1 MANFINSR
9 AWQYVFFILAG
20 LSLFPV
26 VGGVLS
32 IPPEPSRKD
41 NGNRRVDWMGA
52 FLITAGL
59 SLFSFALTQSGLVE
73 KGWRTPC
80 KSSYLNY
87 ATGVQHSLR
96 YSCRSCHFHSFDRSL
111 RFLGALRRKKDLH
124 SSAFK
129 ACHLLS
135 PAMEGHCHLGC
146 LFLCLCSHC
155 CKTPFLNP
163 SQPSDIFPGLDV
175 PHNYLVPELQTR
187 KRSHERRPH
196 LARPC
201 RRCHSLCA
209 CSPPCPQDSSTI
221 SFDVWR
227 LFHCCCQLALSH

>member
-59 SLFSFALTQSGLVE
+59 SLFSLALTQSGLVE

-87 ATGVQHSLR
+87 ATGV
-96 YSCRSCHFHSFDRSL
+96 
-111 RFLGALRRKKDLH
+111 
-124 SSAFK
+124 
-129 ACHLLS
+129 
-135 PAMEGHCHLGC
+135 
-146 LFLCLCSHC
+146 
-155 CKTPFLNP
+155 
-163 SQPSDIFPGLDV
+163 
-175 PHNYLVPELQTR
+175 
-187 KRSHERRPH
+187 
-196 LARPC
+196 
-201 RRCHSLCA
+201 
-209 CSPPCPQDSSTI
+209 
-221 SFDVWR
+221 
-227 LFHCCCQLALSH
+227 